1 MFNVTV
7 IRLKD
12 IIKIIAI
19 VIIIYVLSKFV
30 FSSVP
35 TQNGFSQSISI
46 NTTEL
51 IKLGIN
57 TESSI
62 FKNVLNDKEAETE
75 KTEEVEADFKNIS
88 AKSIL
93 NIGSNI
99 FKTNKQE
106 QIVGQDLNQVNENTE
121 TNTNSEEQKTAQMPV
136 ATTDVNTQVVTQNPI
151 TEKYNR
157 EFDGIKIKNETSYEL
172 TDNMLNINDLNINVN
187 DIIIF
192 HTHTCESY
200 TQTEKYQYE
209 ASRKL

>member
-35 TQNGFSQSISI
+35 NQNGFSQSISI
-46 NTTEL
+46 STTEL

-62 FKNVLNDKEAETE
+62 FKNVLNYKEAETE

-172 TDNMLNINDLNINVN
+172 TDNMLNTNDLNLNVN

>member
-35 TQNGFSQSISI
+35 NQNGFSQSINI

-62 FKNVLNDKEAETE
+62 FKNVLNYKEAETE

>member
-35 TQNGFSQSISI
+35 NQNGFSQSINI

-62 FKNVLNDKEAETE
+62 FKNVLNYKEAETE

-106 QIVGQDLNQVNENTE
+106 QIVGQDSNQVNENTE

-172 TDNMLNINDLNINVN
+172 TDNMLNTNDLNLNVN